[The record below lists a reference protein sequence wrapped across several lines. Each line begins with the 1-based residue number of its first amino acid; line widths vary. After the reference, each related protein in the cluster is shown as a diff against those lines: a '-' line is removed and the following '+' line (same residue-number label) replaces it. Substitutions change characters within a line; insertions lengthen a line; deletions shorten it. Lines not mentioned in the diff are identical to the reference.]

1 MLSVWKQ
8 HFCACRQ
15 NHSSILKMT
24 AAYSRMECLIT
35 SRGSLPVS
43 LTPTESTLSVS
54 LQLEEKQRADARE
67 RQTLG
72 VEWKQ
77 KVGVKRSFV

>member
-1 MLSVWKQ
+1 V
-8 HFCACRQ
+8 AV
-15 NHSSILKMT
+15 
-24 AAYSRMECLIT
+24 
-35 SRGSLPVS
+35 SLS
-43 LTPTESTLSVS
+43 LTPTESTLNIS

>member
-1 MLSVWKQ
+1 MLSVWKK
-8 HFCACRQ
+8 HFCAGRQ
-15 NHSSILKMT
+15 NYTTILKMT
-24 AAYSRMECLIT
+24 AAYSSMKCLIT
-35 SRGSLPVS
+35 SRGSLRVS
-43 LTPTESTLSVS
+43 LTPTVSTLNVS